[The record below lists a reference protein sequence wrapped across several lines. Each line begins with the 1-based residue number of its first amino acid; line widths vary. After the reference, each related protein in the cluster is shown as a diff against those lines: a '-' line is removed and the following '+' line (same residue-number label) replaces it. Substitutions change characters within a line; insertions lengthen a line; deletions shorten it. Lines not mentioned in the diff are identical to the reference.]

1 MFTSFSSIFRA
12 HAIFI
17 DLGSVC
23 ILQLYDVVRK
33 EIWYRPDM
41 FFFRDMLMMLARNKK
56 VDEANRVWRDLRRE
70 EVLFDQHTFGDIT
83 RAFLDNGFSDRGDG
97 HI

>member
-1 MFTSFSSIFRA
+1 M
-12 HAIFI
+12 
-17 DLGSVC
+17 C
-23 ILQLYDVVRK
+23 ILQLYNVVRK
-33 EIWYRPDM
+33 EIWYRGQTCS
-41 FFFRDMLMMLARNKK
+41 LSGTCLYMMLARNKK
-56 VDEANRVWRDLRRE
+56 ADEAEQVWQDLKRE